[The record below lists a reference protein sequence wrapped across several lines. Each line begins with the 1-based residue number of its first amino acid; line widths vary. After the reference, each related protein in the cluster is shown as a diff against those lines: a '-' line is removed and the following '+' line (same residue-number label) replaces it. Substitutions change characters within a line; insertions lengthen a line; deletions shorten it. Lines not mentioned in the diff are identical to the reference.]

1 MNRLM
6 VMPNEACKAEAIDG
20 NVVLSCGE
28 GNHDG
33 LRGLEPLTISVPHR
47 RSERDAAPLFGG
59 PVRGVVNANGFIS
72 EVQTGQRLAA
82 EGDAFLEIL
91 DFLDIAAGPLLLEA
105 DELPAGLR
113 STFW

>member
-1 MNRLM
+1 MRCAQEITSFCADFL
-6 VMPNEACKAEAIDG
+6 VER
-20 NVVLSCGE
+20 
-28 GNHDG
+28 
-33 LRGLEPLTISVPHR
+33 RGFEPLTISAPYR

-82 EGDAFLEIL
+82 EGDALHEIL

-105 DELPAGLR
+105 DELPAGLPVDLFGDVEAIQLGFVR
-113 STFW
+113 EV